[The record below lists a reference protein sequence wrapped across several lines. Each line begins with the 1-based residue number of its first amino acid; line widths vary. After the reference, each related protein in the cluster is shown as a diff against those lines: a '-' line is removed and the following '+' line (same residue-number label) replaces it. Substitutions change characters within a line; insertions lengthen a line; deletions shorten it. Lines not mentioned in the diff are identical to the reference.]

1 MDEPM
6 MLDANAVAGDL
17 AELCGFEMTA
27 TVHRCAHCGNV
38 GQMGTLLAWTQGPGI
53 TLRCCVCR
61 DVVVRIVRRIS
72 SFSYSSMASTSE
84 WARLPGSPSIA
95 GLPEISGGKC

>member
-17 AELCGFEMTA
+17 AELFGFEMTA

-53 TLRCCVCR
+53 TLRCCICR
-61 DVVVRIVRRIS
+61 DVVVRIVRTPTRTLIDVS
-72 SFSYSSMASTSE
+72 GAAYMEIGTS
-84 WARLPGSPSIA
+84 
-95 GLPEISGGKC
+95 

>member
-17 AELCGFEMTA
+17 AELFGFEMTA
-27 TVHRCAHCGNV
+27 TVHRCVHCGNV

-53 TLRCCVCR
+53 TLRCCICR
-61 DVVVRIVRRIS
+61 DVVVRIVRTPTRTLIDVS
-72 SFSYSSMASTSE
+72 GAAYM
-84 WARLPGSPSIA
+84 
-95 GLPEISGGKC
+95 EIRTA

>member
-17 AELCGFEMTA
+17 AELFGFEMTA

-38 GQMGTLLAWTQGPGI
+38 GRMGTLLAWTQGPGI
-53 TLRCCVCR
+53 TLRCCICR
-61 DVVVRIVRRIS
+61 DVVVRIVR
-72 SFSYSSMASTSE
+72 T
-84 WARLPGSPSIA
+84 PSRTLIDVSGA
-95 GLPEISGGKC
+95 AYMEIRRT

>member
-17 AELCGFEMTA
+17 AEMFGFEMTA

-53 TLRCCVCR
+53 TLRCCICR
-61 DVVVRIVRRIS
+61 DVVVRIVR
-72 SFSYSSMASTSE
+72 T
-84 WARLPGSPSIA
+84 PSRTLIDVSGA
-95 GLPEISGGKC
+95 AYLEIPRT

>member
-6 MLDANAVAGDL
+6 MLDANAVAGEL
-17 AELCGFEMTA
+17 AELFGFEMTA

-53 TLRCCVCR
+53 TLRCCICR
-61 DVVVRIVRRIS
+61 DVVVRIVRTPTRTLIDVS
-72 SFSYSSMASTSE
+72 GAAYM
-84 WARLPGSPSIA
+84 
-95 GLPEISGGKC
+95 EIRTA

>member
-1 MDEPM
+1 MEEPM

-17 AELCGFEMTA
+17 AELFGFEMTA

-53 TLRCCVCR
+53 TLRCCICR
-61 DVVVRIVRRIS
+61 DVVVRIVRTPTRTLIDVS
-72 SFSYSSMASTSE
+72 GAAYM
-84 WARLPGSPSIA
+84 
-95 GLPEISGGKC
+95 EIRTA

>member
-17 AELCGFEMTA
+17 AELFGFEMTA
-27 TVHRCAHCGNV
+27 TVHRCAHCGNI

-53 TLRCCVCR
+53 TLRCCICR
-61 DVVVRIVRRIS
+61 DVVVRIVRTPTRTLIDVS
-72 SFSYSSMASTSE
+72 GAAYM
-84 WARLPGSPSIA
+84 
-95 GLPEISGGKC
+95 EIRTA

>member
-17 AELCGFEMTA
+17 AELFGFEMTA
-27 TVHRCAHCGNV
+27 TVHRCVHCGNV

-53 TLRCCVCR
+53 TLRCCICR
-61 DVVVRIVRRIS
+61 DVVVRIVR
-72 SFSYSSMASTSE
+72 T
-84 WARLPGSPSIA
+84 PSRTLIDVSGA
-95 GLPEISGGKC
+95 AYMEIRRT

>member
-6 MLDANAVAGDL
+6 MLDANAVAGEL
-17 AELCGFEMTA
+17 AELFGFEMTA

-53 TLRCCVCR
+53 TLRCCICR
-61 DVVVRIVRRIS
+61 DVVVRIVRTPTRTLIDVS
-72 SFSYSSMASTSE
+72 GAAYM
-84 WARLPGSPSIA
+84 
-95 GLPEISGGKC
+95 EIRTV

>member
-17 AELCGFEMTA
+17 AELFGFEMTA
-27 TVHRCAHCGNV
+27 TVHRCAHCGNI

-61 DVVVRIVRRIS
+61 DVVVRIVRTPTRTLIDVS
-72 SFSYSSMASTSE
+72 GAAYM
-84 WARLPGSPSIA
+84 
-95 GLPEISGGKC
+95 EIRTA

>member
-6 MLDANAVAGDL
+6 MLDGNAVAGDL
-17 AELCGFEMTA
+17 AELFGLEMTA

-53 TLRCCVCR
+53 TLRCCICR
-61 DVVVRIVRRIS
+61 DVVVRIVRTPTRTLIDVS
-72 SFSYSSMASTSE
+72 GAAYV
-84 WARLPGSPSIA
+84 
-95 GLPEISGGKC
+95 EIRTP

>member
-17 AELCGFEMTA
+17 AEMFGFEMTA
-27 TVHRCAHCGNV
+27 VVHRCAHCGNV

-53 TLRCCVCR
+53 TLRCCICR
-61 DVVVRIVRRIS
+61 DVVVRMVMTPSRTLIDVSGAAYMEIRR
-72 SFSYSSMASTSE
+72 T
-84 WARLPGSPSIA
+84 
-95 GLPEISGGKC
+95 

>member
-17 AELCGFEMTA
+17 AELFGFEMTA
-27 TVHRCAHCGNV
+27 TVHRCVHCGNV

-53 TLRCCVCR
+53 TLRCCICR
-61 DVVVRIVRRIS
+61 DVVVRIVR
-72 SFSYSSMASTSE
+72 T
-84 WARLPGSPSIA
+84 PSRTLIDVSGA
-95 GLPEISGGKC
+95 AYLEIRTA